1 MVDDKTKKAAQA
13 LQKQLNI
20 SGFYQIK
27 GEEAVKNLQFNQIPQ
42 LKVHD
47 AEQCYLDAKKLQD
60 SQLFNVK
67 EMAKIVREAG
77 A

>member
-1 MVDDKTKKAAQA
+1 MGDPKTKEAAQA

-60 SQLFNVK
+60 
-67 EMAKIVREAG
+67 
-77 A
+77 